1 MPEKNMRYGSIDQK
15 SQGGEEL
22 YRMIFDHS
30 MDGII
35 LADPGDYGKILS
47 ANPAACRMLGWTEE
61 ELVGKECDAIS
72 DLQEPTLSA
81 LLDER
86 THSGS
91 ARAQLT
97 YRRKDGTTFP
107 GEVSMT
113 FFTDSNGEPRTVAI
127 IRDITDRKQAEGVL
141 LESENRYK
149 AIFDNSLDGIFVTI
163 PDGTILAANPAACQ
177 MFGMTEEELISAGR
191 NGTVDTSDPRLNSVL
206 DERARTGR
214 FKGELNHR
222 RKDGTIFP
230 SEISSILFK
239 DENGLTKGVMV
250 IRDISER
257 KKAEKTLQ
265 ESEERFRSA
274 FDDSAVAMALVDPDA
289 RISRVNDA
297 FCQMLGFEKSEIE
310 GRTFLDFTYPDDIE
324 PSLLAH
330 KAVITGE
337 KPFLWIEKRYIR
349 KDGQVIWC
357 DVSSSPVLDSKG
369 CPIYTVAHIQDIT
382 ERKRAED
389 TLAFERSQLLSI
401 FDGMDDAVY
410 VADPYTYEVLYAN
423 KAMKERLGVEF
434 VGGSCYREFQRRS
447 SPCDFC
453 TNPMILKE
461 RDKPYQWEYYNPTVN
476 RYFMIMDRIIKW
488 PDGRDVRF
496 EIAKDITARKKA
508 EEALRESEAKYRNL
522 FETVQEALY
531 IEQLIYDEPGNVVDW
546 IFEDFNPAGFE
557 LLGLKDIGEAKGKR
571 GSEVLGCEVASF
583 YLPMIEMARQSSK
596 AVTFQY
602 RSPYV
607 DKQFLTSYIVRGDRL
622 VSTHV
627 DITEL
632 KKIEAALRE
641 SEERLRL
648 LGDNLPDSA
657 VYQYAH
663 EPDGSVRFLYF
674 SAGIEKLNGI
684 KVSDVLRDP
693 STLHRQ
699 IPPDYFERLVEAEAR
714 SVSELSDFNMET
726 PMHLPDGQV
735 KWMRLHSRPRR
746 LPDGRTIWDG
756 VQTDVTELKRAE
768 EQLHE
773 TELSCKV
780 AEAVESER
788 QRLFDV
794 LETLPVMICLLTSD
808 HHIAFANRSFREKFG
823 ESGGRHCYEHCFGS
837 TLPCEFCESYQVLE
851 TGQPHNWEVT
861 TPDGSV
867 IDIYSFPFTDVDG
880 SPMILK
886 MDIDITERKQA
897 EEKLRD
903 SEEKY
908 RNIVETANEIILITD
923 KESAITYV
931 NKKMVDMLGY
941 TLEEFIGRPIWSFIS
956 EECKP
961 VVKMKLEKRVQGI
974 SESYELKLIRKDG
987 SSLWTFLNAK
997 PLFDKEGK
1005 YMGAMSMLTDIT
1017 KRKEAEEALSII
1029 ETARK
1034 KEIHHRIKNNLQVIS
1049 SLLDLQAEQ
1058 FRDRDNIKDSEVLE
1072 AFRESQDRVVSMAL
1086 IHEELYK
1093 GDGFETLNFS
1103 PYIKELVENLFQT
1116 YRLGDIDISLNIDL
1130 EENVFFDMDTAVP
1143 LGMIV
1148 NELVSNSLKH
1158 AFIGRDKGEIRIEL
1172 HREEFTELESENCKS
1187 TNFTL
1192 TVSDNGVGIPDN
1204 LDIEDLGSLGMQLV
1218 VSLIDQMNGELEMKR
1233 NNGTE
1238 FTMKFTVTE
1247 KDNLA
1252 QVGLKSQ
1259 ENG

>member
-1 MPEKNMRYGSIDQK
+1 MRNGSIDQK
-15 SQGGEEL
+15 SQGSEKL
-22 YRMIFDHS
+22 YRMIFDHR

-35 LADPGDYGKILS
+35 LTDPRDDGKILS

-107 GEVSMT
+107 GEVSTT
-113 FFTDSNGEPRTVAI
+113 FFIDSNGEPRTVAI
-127 IRDITDRKQAEGVL
+127 IRDITDRKQAVEAL

-149 AIFDNSLDGIFVTI
+149 AIFDNSLDGIFVTV

-177 MFGMTEEELISAGR
+177 MFGMTEEELIRAGR
-191 NGTVDTSDPRLNSVL
+191 NGTVDTSDPRLKSVL
-206 DERARTGR
+206 DERARAGR
-214 FKGELNHR
+214 FRGELNHR
-222 RKDGTIFP
+222 RKDGTVFP
-230 SEISSILFK
+230 SEISSALFEDK
-239 DENGLTKGVMV
+239 NGLTKVVMV

-257 KKAEKTLQ
+257 KKAENT
-265 ESEERFRSA
+265 
-274 FDDSAVAMALVDPDA
+274 
-289 RISRVNDA
+289 
-297 FCQMLGFEKSEIE
+297 
-310 GRTFLDFTYPDDIE
+310 
-324 PSLLAH
+324 
-330 KAVITGE
+330 
-337 KPFLWIEKRYIR
+337 
-349 KDGQVIWC
+349 
-357 DVSSSPVLDSKG
+357 
-369 CPIYTVAHIQDIT
+369 
-382 ERKRAED
+382 
-389 TLAFERSQLLSI
+389 
-401 FDGMDDAVY
+401 
-410 VADPYTYEVLYAN
+410 
-423 KAMKERLGVEF
+423 
-434 VGGSCYREFQRRS
+434 
-447 SPCDFC
+447 
-453 TNPMILKE
+453 
-461 RDKPYQWEYYNPTVN
+461 
-476 RYFMIMDRIIKW
+476 
-488 PDGRDVRF
+488 
-496 EIAKDITARKKA
+496 
-508 EEALRESEAKYRNL
+508 
-522 FETVQEALY
+522 
-531 IEQLIYDEPGNVVDW
+531 
-546 IFEDFNPAGFE
+546 
-557 LLGLKDIGEAKGKR
+557 
-571 GSEVLGCEVASF
+571 
-583 YLPMIEMARQSSK
+583 
-596 AVTFQY
+596 
-602 RSPYV
+602 
-607 DKQFLTSYIVRGDRL
+607 
-622 VSTHV
+622 
-627 DITEL
+627 
-632 KKIEAALRE
+632 LRE
-641 SEERLRL
+641 SEEKLRL

-663 EPDGSVRFLYF
+663 EPDGSVRFLYI
-674 SAGIEKLNGI
+674 SAGIERLNGI
-684 KVSDVLRDP
+684 KVSDVLSDP
-693 STLHRQ
+693 GTLHRQ
-699 IPPDYFERLVEAEAR
+699 IPQTYFEQLVEAEAR
-714 SVSELSDFNMET
+714 SARELSDFDMEIPT
-726 PMHLPDGQV
+726 QLPDGQV

-746 LPDGRTIWDG
+746 LPDGRTVWDG
-756 VQTDVTELKRAE
+756 VQTDITELKRAE
-768 EQLHE
+768 EMLRE
-773 TELSCKV
+773 TELSCKI

-794 LETLPVMICLLTSD
+794 LETLPVMICLLTLD

-837 TLPCEFCESYQVLE
+837 TQPCKFCESYKVLE
-851 TGQPHNWEVT
+851 TGQSHHWEVT
-861 TPDGSV
+861 IPEGSV
-867 IDIYSFPFTDVDG
+867 IDVYSFPFTDVDG

-886 MDIDITERKQA
+886 MDIDVTERKQA

-923 KESAITYV
+923 KESIITYV

-941 TLEEFIGRPIWSFIS
+941 TLEEFVGRPIWSFIS

-961 VVKMKLEKRVQGI
+961 VVKMNLEKRVQGI

-1005 YMGAMSMLTDIT
+1005 YIGAMSMLTDIT
-1017 KRKEAEEALSII
+1017 ERKKAEEALNII
-1029 ETARK
+1029 EIARK

-1058 FRDRDNIKDSEVLE
+1058 FKNRENIKDSEVLE
-1072 AFRESQDRVVSMAL
+1072 AFRESQDRVISMAL

-1093 GDGFETLNFS
+1093 GGGFETLNFS

-1148 NELVSNSLKH
+1148 NELVSNSFKH

-1172 HREEFTELESENCKS
+1172 YREESAEFESENRKS
-1187 TNFTL
+1187 TNFIL

-1218 VSLIDQMNGELEMKR
+1218 VSLIDQMNGELELKR

-1252 QVGLKSQ
+1252 RVGLKSQ

>member
-1 MPEKNMRYGSIDQK
+1 MPEKNMRNGSIDQK
-15 SQGGEEL
+15 SQGSEKL

-30 MDGII
+30 VDGII
-35 LADPGDYGKILS
+35 LTDPGDDGKILS

-61 ELVGKECDAIS
+61 ELVGKECDVIS
-72 DLQEPTLSA
+72 DLQEPMLSA
-81 LLDER
+81 LSDEH

-97 YRRKDGTTFP
+97 YRRKDGTTFL
-107 GEVSMT
+107 GEVSTT

-127 IRDITDRKQAEGVL
+127 IRDITDRKQAAEAL

-149 AIFDNSLDGIFVTI
+149 AIFDNSLDGIFVTV

-177 MFGMTEEELISAGR
+177 MFGMTEEELIRAGR
-191 NGTVDTSDPRLNSVL
+191 NGTVDTSDPRLKSVL

-214 FKGELNHR
+214 FRGELNHR

-230 SEISSILFK
+230 SEISSALFK
-239 DENGLTKGVMV
+239 DKNGLTKVVMV

-257 KKAEKTLQ
+257 KKAENT
-265 ESEERFRSA
+265 
-274 FDDSAVAMALVDPDA
+274 
-289 RISRVNDA
+289 
-297 FCQMLGFEKSEIE
+297 
-310 GRTFLDFTYPDDIE
+310 
-324 PSLLAH
+324 
-330 KAVITGE
+330 
-337 KPFLWIEKRYIR
+337 
-349 KDGQVIWC
+349 
-357 DVSSSPVLDSKG
+357 
-369 CPIYTVAHIQDIT
+369 
-382 ERKRAED
+382 
-389 TLAFERSQLLSI
+389 
-401 FDGMDDAVY
+401 
-410 VADPYTYEVLYAN
+410 
-423 KAMKERLGVEF
+423 
-434 VGGSCYREFQRRS
+434 
-447 SPCDFC
+447 
-453 TNPMILKE
+453 
-461 RDKPYQWEYYNPTVN
+461 
-476 RYFMIMDRIIKW
+476 
-488 PDGRDVRF
+488 
-496 EIAKDITARKKA
+496 
-508 EEALRESEAKYRNL
+508 
-522 FETVQEALY
+522 
-531 IEQLIYDEPGNVVDW
+531 
-546 IFEDFNPAGFE
+546 
-557 LLGLKDIGEAKGKR
+557 
-571 GSEVLGCEVASF
+571 
-583 YLPMIEMARQSSK
+583 
-596 AVTFQY
+596 
-602 RSPYV
+602 
-607 DKQFLTSYIVRGDRL
+607 
-622 VSTHV
+622 
-627 DITEL
+627 
-632 KKIEAALRE
+632 LRE
-641 SEERLRL
+641 SEEKLRL

-693 STLHRQ
+693 GTLHRQ
-699 IPPDYFERLVEAEAR
+699 IPQTYFERLVEAEACSAR
-714 SVSELSDFNMET
+714 ELSDFNMEM
-726 PMHLPDGQV
+726 PMQLPDGQV

-746 LPDGRTIWDG
+746 LPDGRTVWDG

-768 EQLHE
+768 EMLRE
-773 TELSCKV
+773 TELSCKI

-788 QRLFDV
+788 QRFFDV
-794 LETLPVMICLLTSD
+794 LETLPVMICLLTLD
-808 HHIAFANRSFREKFG
+808 HYIAFANRSFREKFG

-837 TLPCEFCESYQVLE
+837 TQPCEFCESYKVLE
-851 TGQPHNWEVT
+851 TDQPHHWEVT
-861 TPDGSV
+861 IPEGSV
-867 IDIYSFPFTDVDG
+867 IDVYSFPFTDVDG

-886 MDIDITERKQA
+886 MDIDITERRKA

-923 KESAITYV
+923 KESIITYV

-941 TLEEFIGRPIWSFIS
+941 TLGEFVGRPIWNFIS

-961 VVKMKLEKRVQGI
+961 VVKMNLEKRVQGI

-1005 YMGAMSMLTDIT
+1005 YIGAMSMLTDIT
-1017 KRKEAEEALSII
+1017 ERKKAEEALNII
-1029 ETARK
+1029 EIARK

-1058 FRDRDNIKDSEVLE
+1058 FKNRENIKDSEVLE

-1093 GDGFETLNFS
+1093 GGGFETLNFS

-1130 EENVFFDMDTAVP
+1130 EENVFFDMDIAVP

-1148 NELVSNSLKH
+1148 NELVSNSFKH

-1172 HREEFTELESENCKS
+1172 YREESTEFESENRKS
-1187 TNFTL
+1187 TNYVL

-1218 VSLIDQMNGELEMKR
+1218 VSLIDQMNGELELKR
-1233 NNGTE
+1233 NNGTA
-1238 FTMKFTVTE
+1238 FTMKFTVAE

>member
-1 MPEKNMRYGSIDQK
+1 MKNGSIDQK

-35 LADPGDYGKILS
+35 LTDPRDDEKILA

-61 ELVGKECDAIS
+61 ELVGKECDAILN
-72 DLQEPTLSA
+72 LQEPKLSA
-81 LLDER
+81 LLDECP
-86 THSGS
+86 HSGS

-97 YRRKDGTTFP
+97 YRRKDGTTFL
-107 GEVSMT
+107 GEVST
-113 FFTDSNGEPRTVAI
+113 GFFTNSNGEPRTVAI
-127 IRDITDRKQAEGVL
+127 IRYITERKKAVEAL

-177 MFGMTEEELISAGR
+177 MFGMTEEELILAGR
-191 NGTVDTSDPRLNSVL
+191 NGTVDTSDPRLEFFL
-206 DERARTGR
+206 CERARNGR
-214 FKGELNHR
+214 FKGELNHK

-230 SEISSILFK
+230 GEISSTLFK
-239 DENGLTKGVMV
+239 DKNGLTKGVMV

-257 KKAEKTLQ
+257 KKAENKLR
-265 ESEERFRSA
+265 ESEERFRLA
-274 FDDSAVAMALVDPDA
+274 FDDSAVAMALIDPDA

-310 GRTFLDFTYPDDIE
+310 GHTFLDFTYPDDIE

-330 KAVITGE
+330 KAVINSE
-337 KPFLWIEKRYIR
+337 KPSLWIEKRYIR

-357 DVSSSPVLDSKG
+357 EVSSSPLLDSKG

-382 ERKRAED
+382 ERKRAEE

-401 FDGMDDAVY
+401 FDGMDDVVY
-410 VADPYTYEVLYAN
+410 VTDPYTYEVLYAN
-423 KAMKERLGVEF
+423 KAMKEKFGGEL
-434 VGGSCYREFQRRS
+434 VGGICYREFQQRD

-453 TNPMILKE
+453 TNPILSKE
-461 RDKPYQWEYYNPTVN
+461 RDKPYHWEYYNPIVD
-476 RYFMIMDRIIKW
+476 RHFMTMDRIIKW

-522 FETVQEALY
+522 FETVQEAFY
-531 IEQLIYDEPGNVVDW
+531 IDQLIYDEQGNVVDW

-557 LLGLKDIGEAKGKR
+557 LLGLKDIDEAKGKR
-571 GSEVLGCEVASF
+571 GSEVLGLEVASF
-583 YLPMIEMARQSSK
+583 YLPMIEKARQSSK

-607 DKQFLTSYIVRGDRL
+607 DKEFFTSYIVRGDRL
-622 VSTHV
+622 ISTHV

-663 EPDGSVRFLYF
+663 EPDGSVHFLYF
-674 SAGIEKLNGI
+674 SAGIEKLNGV
-684 KVSDVLRDP
+684 KVSDVLSDP
-693 STLHRQ
+693 GTLHRQ
-699 IPPDYFERLVEAEAR
+699 IPPEYFDKLIESEAR
-714 SVSELSDFNMET
+714 SARELSDFDMET
-726 PMHLPDGQV
+726 PMRLPNGQV

-746 LPDGRTIWDG
+746 LPDDRTVWDG
-756 VQTDVTELKRAE
+756 VQTDITEFKRAE
-768 EQLHE
+768 EILRE
-773 TELSCKV
+773 TELSLKV

-794 LETLPVMICLLTSD
+794 LETLPVMICLLTLD

-823 ESGGRHCYEHCFGS
+823 ESEGRHCYERCFRS
-837 TLPCEFCESYQVLE
+837 SQPCEFCESYKVLE
-851 TGQPHNWEVT
+851 TGQSHQWEIT
-861 TPDGSV
+861 THEGSV
-867 IDIYSFPFTDVDG
+867 IDVYSFPFTDVDG

-886 MDIDITERKQA
+886 MDIDVTERKQA

-923 KESAITYV
+923 KESISTYV

-941 TLEEFIGRPIWSFIS
+941 TLEEFIGKPIWSFIS
-956 EECKP
+956 EECKS
-961 VVKMKLEKRVQGI
+961 VVKMNLEKRMRGV

-997 PLFDKEGK
+997 PLFDKEGR
-1005 YMGAMSMLTDIT
+1005 YIGAVSMLTDIT
-1017 KRKEAEEALSII
+1017 KRKEAEEALNII
-1029 ETARK
+1029 EAARK

-1058 FRDRDNIKDSEVLE
+1058 FRNRENIKDSEVLE

-1093 GDGFETLNFS
+1093 GGGFETLNFS
-1103 PYIKELVENLFQT
+1103 PYIRELVENLFHT
-1116 YRLGDIDISLNIDL
+1116 YSLGDIDISLSMDL

-1148 NELVSNSLKH
+1148 NELVSNSFKH
-1158 AFIGRDKGEIRIEL
+1158 AFIGRDKGEIQIEL
-1172 HREEFTELESENCKS
+1172 YREESTEFESENCKS
-1187 TNFTL
+1187 TNFIL
-1192 TVSDNGVGIPDN
+1192 TVSDNGVGISDN
-1204 LDIEDLGSLGMQLV
+1204 LNIEDLGSLGMQLV
-1218 VSLIDQMNGELEMKR
+1218 ASLIDQMDGELELKR

-1238 FTMKFTVTE
+1238 FTMKFAVTE
-1247 KDNLA
+1247 KNDLA
-1252 QVGLKSQ
+1252 QAGLKSQ
-1259 ENG
+1259 ENR

>member
-1 MPEKNMRYGSIDQK
+1 MRNGSIDQK
-15 SQGGEEL
+15 LQGSENL

-35 LADPGDYGKILS
+35 LTDPGDDGKILS

-61 ELVGKECDAIS
+61 ELVGKESDAIL
-72 DLQEPTLSA
+72 DLQELTLSA
-81 LLDER
+81 LLDEL

-107 GEVSMT
+107 GEVST
-113 FFTDSNGEPRTVAI
+113 AFFTDSNGEPRKVSI
-127 IRDITDRKQAEGVL
+127 IRDITDRKQAVEAL
-141 LESENRYK
+141 LESKNRYR

-177 MFGMTEEELISAGR
+177 MFGMTEEELIWAGR
-191 NGTVDTSDPRLNSVL
+191 NGTVDTSDPRLKSVL

-214 FKGELNHR
+214 FKGELNHK

-230 SEISSILFK
+230 SEISGTLFK
-239 DENGLTKGVMV
+239 DKNGLTKGVMV

-257 KKAEKTLQ
+257 KKAEKTLR

-289 RISRVNDA
+289 CISRVNDA

-310 GRTFLDFTYPDDIE
+310 GHTFLDFTYPGDIE
-324 PSLLAH
+324 QSILAH
-330 KAVITGE
+330 KAVINSE
-337 KPFLWIEKRYIR
+337 KPFLRIEKRYIR
-349 KDGQVIWC
+349 KDGRVIWC
-357 DVSSSPVLDSKG
+357 DVSSSPALDSKG
-369 CPIYTVAHIQDIT
+369 CPIYTVIHIQDIT
-382 ERKRAED
+382 ERKR
-389 TLAFERSQLLSI
+389 T
-401 FDGMDDAVY
+401 
-410 VADPYTYEVLYAN
+410 
-423 KAMKERLGVEF
+423 
-434 VGGSCYREFQRRS
+434 
-447 SPCDFC
+447 
-453 TNPMILKE
+453 
-461 RDKPYQWEYYNPTVN
+461 
-476 RYFMIMDRIIKW
+476 
-488 PDGRDVRF
+488 
-496 EIAKDITARKKA
+496 
-508 EEALRESEAKYRNL
+508 EEALRESEAKYRDV
-522 FETVQEALY
+522 FETVQEVFY
-531 IEQLIYDEPGNVVDW
+531 IDQLIYDEQGNVVDW

-557 LLGLKDIGEAKGKR
+557 LLGLKDIDEAKGKR
-571 GSEVLGCEVASF
+571 GSEVLGREVASF
-583 YLPMIEMARQSSK
+583 YLPMIEKARRSSK

-602 RSPYV
+602 HSPYV
-607 DKQFLTSYIVRGDRL
+607 DKEFLTSYIVRGDRL
-622 VSTHV
+622 ISAQMDV
-627 DITEL
+627 TEL

-641 SEERLRL
+641 SEEKLRL

-657 VYQYAH
+657 VYQYIH
-663 EPDGSVRFLYF
+663 EPDGSIRFLYF
-674 SAGIEKLNGI
+674 SAGLEKLNGI
-684 KVSDVLRDP
+684 KVSDVLRD
-693 STLHRQ
+693 SGTLHRQ
-699 IPPDYFERLVEAEAR
+699 IPPDYFERLVEAEALSAR
-714 SVSELSDFNMET
+714 ELSDFDMET
-726 PMHLPDGQV
+726 PMRLPDGQMR
-735 KWMRLHSRPRR
+735 WMRLHSRPRR
-746 LPDGRTIWDG
+746 LPDGRTVWDG
-756 VQTDVTELKRAE
+756 VQTDVTELKRTE
-768 EQLHE
+768 EMLHE
-773 TELSCKV
+773 TELSLKV

-794 LETLPVMICLLTSD
+794 LETLPVMICLLTLD
-808 HHIAFANRSFREKFG
+808 HYIAFANRSFREKFG
-823 ESGGRHCYEHCFGS
+823 ESEGRHCYEHCFGS
-837 TLPCEFCESYQVLE
+837 THPCEFCESYKVLE
-851 TGQPHNWEVT
+851 TDQLHHWEVT
-861 TPDGSV
+861 LPEESV
-867 IDIYSFPFTDVDG
+867 IDVYSFPFTDVDG

-886 MDIDITERKQA
+886 MDIDVTERKQA

-923 KESAITYV
+923 KESIVTYV

-941 TLEEFIGRPIWSFIS
+941 TLEEFIGRPIWGFIS

-961 VVKMKLEKRVQGI
+961 IVKKNLEKRMQGI

-1005 YMGAMSMLTDIT
+1005 YIGAMSMLTDIT
-1017 KRKEAEEALSII
+1017 KRKEAEEALNII

-1072 AFRESQDRVVSMAL
+1072 AFRESQDRVISMAL

-1093 GDGFETLNFS
+1093 GGGFETLNFS
-1103 PYIKELVENLFQT
+1103 PYIKELVENLFNT
-1116 YRLGDIDISLNIDL
+1116 YRLGDIDISLNMDL

-1148 NELVSNSLKH
+1148 NELVSNSFKH
-1158 AFIGRDKGEIRIEL
+1158 AFIGRDRGEIQIRL
-1172 HREEFTELESENCKS
+1172 HREESTEFESENRKI

-1192 TVSDNGVGIPDN
+1192 TVSDNGVGIPEN

-1218 VSLIDQMNGELEMKR
+1218 TSLVDQLDGELELKR

-1238 FTMKFTVTE
+1238 FTMRFAVTE

-1252 QVGLKSQ
+1252 QVGLK
-1259 ENG
+1259 

>member
-1 MPEKNMRYGSIDQK
+1 MRNGSIDQK
-15 SQGGEEL
+15 LQGSENL

-35 LADPGDYGKILS
+35 LTDPGDDGKILS

-61 ELVGKECDAIS
+61 ELVGKESDAIL
-72 DLQEPTLSA
+72 DLQELTLSA
-81 LLDER
+81 LLDEL

-107 GEVSMT
+107 GEVST
-113 FFTDSNGEPRTVAI
+113 AFFTDSNGEPRKVSI
-127 IRDITDRKQAEGVL
+127 IRDITDRKQAVEAL
-141 LESENRYK
+141 LESKNRYR

-177 MFGMTEEELISAGR
+177 MFGMTEEELIWAGR
-191 NGTVDTSDPRLNSVL
+191 NGTVDTSDPRLKSVL

-214 FKGELNHR
+214 FKGELNHK

-230 SEISSILFK
+230 SEISGTLFK
-239 DENGLTKGVMV
+239 DKNGLTKGVMV

-257 KKAEKTLQ
+257 KKAEKTLR

-289 RISRVNDA
+289 CISRVNDA

-310 GRTFLDFTYPDDIE
+310 GHTFLDFTYPGDIE
-324 PSLLAH
+324 QSILAH
-330 KAVITGE
+330 KAVINSE
-337 KPFLWIEKRYIR
+337 KPFLRIEKRYIR
-349 KDGQVIWC
+349 KDGRVIWC
-357 DVSSSPVLDSKG
+357 DVSSSPALDSKG
-369 CPIYTVAHIQDIT
+369 CPIYTVIHIQDIT
-382 ERKRAED
+382 ERKR
-389 TLAFERSQLLSI
+389 T
-401 FDGMDDAVY
+401 
-410 VADPYTYEVLYAN
+410 
-423 KAMKERLGVEF
+423 
-434 VGGSCYREFQRRS
+434 
-447 SPCDFC
+447 
-453 TNPMILKE
+453 
-461 RDKPYQWEYYNPTVN
+461 
-476 RYFMIMDRIIKW
+476 
-488 PDGRDVRF
+488 
-496 EIAKDITARKKA
+496 
-508 EEALRESEAKYRNL
+508 EEALRESEAKYRDV
-522 FETVQEALY
+522 FETVQEVFY
-531 IEQLIYDEPGNVVDW
+531 IDQLIYDEQGNVVDW

-557 LLGLKDIGEAKGKR
+557 LLGLKDIDEAKGKR
-571 GSEVLGCEVASF
+571 GSEVLGREVASF
-583 YLPMIEMARQSSK
+583 YLPMIEKARRSSK

-602 RSPYV
+602 HSPYV
-607 DKQFLTSYIVRGDRL
+607 DKEFLTSYIVRGDRL
-622 VSTHV
+622 ISAQMDV
-627 DITEL
+627 TEL

-641 SEERLRL
+641 SEEKLRL

-657 VYQYAH
+657 VYQYIH
-663 EPDGSVRFLYF
+663 EPDGSIRFLYF
-674 SAGIEKLNGI
+674 SAGLEKLNGI
-684 KVSDVLRDP
+684 KVSDVLRD
-693 STLHRQ
+693 SGTLHRQ
-699 IPPDYFERLVEAEAR
+699 IPPDYFERLVEAEALSAR
-714 SVSELSDFNMET
+714 ELSDFDMET
-726 PMHLPDGQV
+726 PMRLPDGQMR
-735 KWMRLHSRPRR
+735 WMRLHSRPRR
-746 LPDGRTIWDG
+746 LPDGRTVWDG
-756 VQTDVTELKRAE
+756 VQTDVTELKRTE
-768 EQLHE
+768 EMLHE
-773 TELSCKV
+773 TELSLKV

-794 LETLPVMICLLTSD
+794 LETLPVMICLLTLD
-808 HHIAFANRSFREKFG
+808 HYIAFANRSFREKFG
-823 ESGGRHCYEHCFGS
+823 ESEGRHCYEHCFGS
-837 TLPCEFCESYQVLE
+837 THPCEFCESYKVLE
-851 TGQPHNWEVT
+851 TDQLHHWEVT
-861 TPDGSV
+861 LPEESV
-867 IDIYSFPFTDVDG
+867 IDVYSFPFTDVDG

-886 MDIDITERKQA
+886 MDIDVTERKQA

-923 KESAITYV
+923 KESIVTYV

-941 TLEEFIGRPIWSFIS
+941 TLEEFIGRPIWGFIS

-961 VVKMKLEKRVQGI
+961 IVKKNLEKRMQGI

-1005 YMGAMSMLTDIT
+1005 YIGAMSMLTDIT
-1017 KRKEAEEALSII
+1017 KRKEAEEALNII

-1072 AFRESQDRVVSMAL
+1072 AFRESQDRVISMAL

-1093 GDGFETLNFS
+1093 GGGFETLNFS
-1103 PYIKELVENLFQT
+1103 PYIKELVENLFNT
-1116 YRLGDIDISLNIDL
+1116 YRLGDIDISLNMDL

-1148 NELVSNSLKH
+1148 NELVSNSFKH
-1158 AFIGRDKGEIRIEL
+1158 AFIGRDRGEIQIRL
-1172 HREEFTELESENCKS
+1172 HREESTEFESENRKI

-1192 TVSDNGVGIPDN
+1192 TVSDNGVGIPEN

-1218 VSLIDQMNGELEMKR
+1218 ASLIDQMDGKLELKR
-1233 NNGTE
+1233 N
-1238 FTMKFTVTE
+1238 M
-1247 KDNLA
+1247 A
-1252 QVGLKSQ
+1252 QNSL
-1259 ENG
+1259 

>member
-1 MPEKNMRYGSIDQK
+1 MRNGSIDQK
-15 SQGGEEL
+15 SQGSENL

-35 LADPGDYGKILS
+35 LTDPGDEGKILS

-61 ELVGKECDAIS
+61 ELVGKERDAIL
-72 DLQEPTLSA
+72 DLQELTLSA
-81 LLDER
+81 LLDEL

-107 GEVSMT
+107 GEVST
-113 FFTDSNGEPRTVAI
+113 AFFTDSNGEPRTVSI
-127 IRDITDRKQAEGVL
+127 IRDITDRKQTVEAL
-141 LESENRYK
+141 LESENRYR

-163 PDGTILAANPAACQ
+163 PDGTILAANQAACQ
-177 MFGMTEEELISAGR
+177 MFGMTEEELIWAGR
-191 NGTVDTSDPRLNSVL
+191 NGTVDTSDPRLKSVL

-214 FKGELNHR
+214 FKGELNHK

-230 SEISSILFK
+230 SEISSTLFK
-239 DENGLTKGVMV
+239 DKNGLTKVVMV

-289 RISRVNDA
+289 RISRVNDT

-310 GRTFLDFTYPDDIE
+310 GHTFLDFTYPDDIE
-324 PSLLAH
+324 PSILAH
-330 KAVITGE
+330 KAAINSE
-337 KPFLWIEKRYIR
+337 KPFLRIEKRYIR
-349 KDGQVIWC
+349 KDGRVIWC
-357 DVSSSPVLDSKG
+357 DVSSSPALDSKG
-369 CPIYTVAHIQDIT
+369 CPIYTVVHIHDIT
-382 ERKRAED
+382 ERKRAEE

-401 FDGMDDAVY
+401 FDGMDDVVY
-410 VADPYTYEVLYAN
+410 VTDPYTYEVLYAN
-423 KAMKERLGVEF
+423 KAMKDKFGGEL
-434 VGGSCYREFQRRS
+434 VGGICYREFQQRD

-453 TNPMILKE
+453 TNPIIFKE
-461 RDKPYQWEYYNPTVN
+461 RDKLYQWEYYNPTVD

-488 PDGRDVRF
+488 PDGRDVRL
-496 EIAKDITARKKA
+496 EIAKDITERKRT
-508 EEALRESEAKYRNL
+508 EEALRESEAKYRDV
-522 FETVQEALY
+522 FETVQEVFY
-531 IEQLIYDEPGNVVDW
+531 IDQLIYDGQGNVVDW

-557 LLGLKDIGEAKGKR
+557 LLGLKDIDEAKGKR
-571 GSEVLGCEVASF
+571 GSEVLGREVASF
-583 YLPMIEMARQSSK
+583 YLPMIEKARRSSK

-602 RSPYV
+602 HSPYV
-607 DKQFLTSYIVRGDRL
+607 DREFLTSYIVRGDRL
-622 VSTHV
+622 ISAQMDV
-627 DITEL
+627 TEL

-657 VYQYAH
+657 VYQYIH
-663 EPDGSVRFLYF
+663 EPDGSIRFLYF
-674 SAGIEKLNGI
+674 SAGLEKLNGI

-693 STLHRQ
+693 GTLHRQ
-699 IPPDYFERLVEAEAR
+699 MPPDYFERLVEAEALSAR
-714 SVSELSDFNMET
+714 EMSDFDMET
-726 PMHLPDGQV
+726 PMRLPDGQMR
-735 KWMRLHSRPRR
+735 WMRLHSRPRR
-746 LPDGRTIWDG
+746 LPDGRTVWDG

-768 EQLHE
+768 EMLHE
-773 TELSCKV
+773 TELSLKV

-788 QRLFDV
+788 QRFFDV
-794 LETLPVMICLLTSD
+794 LETLPVMICLLTLD
-808 HHIAFANRSFREKFG
+808 HNIAFANRSFREKFG
-823 ESGGRHCYEHCFGS
+823 ESEGRHCYEHCFGS
-837 TLPCEFCESYQVLE
+837 TQPCEFCESYKVLE
-851 TGQPHNWEVT
+851 TDQPYHWEVT
-861 TPDGSV
+861 LPEGSV
-867 IDIYSFPFTDVDG
+867 IDAYSFPFTDVDG

-886 MDIDITERKQA
+886 MDIDVTERKQA

-923 KESAITYV
+923 KESIVIYV

-941 TLEEFIGRPIWSFIS
+941 TLEEFIGNPIWNFIS

-961 VVKMKLEKRVQGI
+961 IVKKNLEKRMQGI

-1005 YMGAMSMLTDIT
+1005 YIGAMSMLTDIT
-1017 KRKEAEEALSII
+1017 KRKEAEEALTII

-1072 AFRESQDRVVSMAL
+1072 AFRESQDRVISMAL

-1093 GDGFETLNFS
+1093 GGGFETLNFS
-1103 PYIKELVENLFQT
+1103 PYIKELVENLFNT
-1116 YRLGDIDISLNIDL
+1116 YRLGDIDISLNMDL

-1148 NELVSNSLKH
+1148 NELVSNSFKH
-1158 AFIGRDKGEIRIEL
+1158 AFIGRDRGEIQIRL
-1172 HREEFTELESENCKS
+1172 HREKSTEFESENRKI

-1192 TVSDNGVGIPDN
+1192 TVSDNGVGIPEN

-1218 VSLIDQMNGELEMKR
+1218 ASLVDQLDGEFELKR
-1233 NNGTE
+1233 NNCTE
-1238 FTMKFTVTE
+1238 FTMRFKVI
-1247 KDNLA
+1247 K
-1252 QVGLKSQ
+1252 
-1259 ENG
+1259 